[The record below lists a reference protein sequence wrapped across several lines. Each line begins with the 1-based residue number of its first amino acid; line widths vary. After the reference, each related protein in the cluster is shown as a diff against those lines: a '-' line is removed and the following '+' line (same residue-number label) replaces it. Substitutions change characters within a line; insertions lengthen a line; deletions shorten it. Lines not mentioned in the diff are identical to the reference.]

1 MAFRQKIGKK
11 KKKKKKEEEEDDE
24 KRVLAFVGHPQWRK
38 MNIYIY
44 IRVLAIGGG
53 SATPGQLI

>member
-11 KKKKKKEEEEDDE
+11 KKKKEEEEEE

-44 IRVLAIGGG
+44 IKGFWPLGVVRPLQA
-53 SATPGQLI
+53 S